1 MSASVPSLPPTL
13 KANPQLYRWVDFNT
27 QGLVRIYPGKVEI
40 GQGIVSAIAQIAAE
54 ELDIDFSRVH
64 CHPVDTSIS
73 PNEGSTSGSRSIQEG
88 GEAMRQACAE
98 IRSLFMHAAATKLG
112 VLPETLQVRD
122 GRFLTPDICASLTYW
137 DLVQE
142 VDLHQHADGKSSPKA
157 PETFK
162 TVGLSLPRLD
172 ILAKLTG
179 GAFIQDLELPGML
192 HARVVRPPSF
202 RANLLHMDIAPI
214 KAMQGVSN
222 VVQHGSFLGVIAN
235 REELAIDAMNALGK
249 ACTWNETPTL
259 PEPEKVAEYL
269 LSQPVDDE
277 LLCNVTS
284 SLPDGDIQE
293 LEATF
298 TRPYLAHASI
308 GPSCALAWF
317 HDSKLEIWS
326 HSQSIYALRDEIAKL
341 LHMPPEKVVVR
352 HAEGSGCYGHNGAD
366 DVAFDAALLAL
377 AVPGQPVRL
386 QWTREDEFAWE
397 PLGPAMVVKLAG
409 KISKD
414 GSVLS
419 WQEEIWGNRHI
430 GRPGRFSGPGLLAAW
445 YLEPGIE
452 PPLPADMPLSMGGG
466 SQRNAVPYY
475 EFPVKKV
482 VNHVVQSMPIRV
494 SALRALGA
502 YINVF
507 AIETFMDEMAHSQ
520 SIDPIEIRLRHL
532 TDFRAVEVVHAVAR
546 MSNWKAQEQG
556 DGVKGRGFAFA
567 RYKNIGN
574 YAAVVAEVS
583 IEETISVKRIYAAV
597 DCGCIINPDGV
608 LNQIQGGIVQAVS
621 WTLKEQVQHDTVRI
635 NSRDWETYP
644 ILRFSEVPEVFVEF
658 INRPEEESLGVGE
671 GVTGIIAP
679 AIGNAVFNAMGIRL
693 RDLPFTPERVIAAI
707 NES

>member
-1 MSASVPSLPPTL
+1 
-13 KANPQLYRWVDFNT
+13 
-27 QGLVRIYPGKVEI
+27 
-40 GQGIVSAIAQIAAE
+40 
-54 ELDIDFSRVH
+54 
-64 CHPVDTSIS
+64 
-73 PNEGSTSGSRSIQEG
+73 
-88 GEAMRQACAE
+88 
-98 IRSLFMHAAATKLG
+98 MHAAATKLG
-112 VLPETLQVRD
+112 VAPETLQVRD
-122 GRFLTPDICASLTYW
+122 GRFQTPDICASFTYW
-137 DLVQE
+137 DLIQE

-157 PETFK
+157 PATFK

-179 GAFIQDLELPGML
+179 GAFIQDLELPDML

-202 RANLLHMDIAPI
+202 KANLLHVDIAPI

-222 VVQHGSFLGVIAN
+222 VVQRGSFLGVIAN

-249 ACTWNETPTL
+249 ACAWDETPTL
-259 PEPEKVAEYL
+259 PEPETVAEYL
-269 LSQPVDDE
+269 LSQPVEDE
-277 LLCNVTS
+277 LLCDDTS
-284 SLPDGDIQE
+284 SLPDGDIQG

-341 LHMPPEKVVVR
+341 LHMPPEKIVVR

-397 PLGPAMVVKLAG
+397 PMGPAMVVKLAG

-414 GSVLS
+414 GNVLS

-445 YLEPGIE
+445 HFEPGIE

-475 EFPVKKV
+475 DFPVKKV

-532 TDFRAVEVVHAVAR
+532 TDFRAVEVIHAVAR
-546 MSNWKAQEQG
+546 MANWKAHEQG
-556 DGVKGRGFAFA
+556 DGVNGRGFAFA

-597 DCGCIINPDGV
+597 DCGCIVNPDGV

-621 WTLKEQVQHDTVRI
+621 WALKEQVQHDTVRI
-635 NSRDWETYP
+635 TSRDWETYP
-644 ILRFSEVPEVFVEF
+644 ILRFSEVPEVLVEF
-658 INRPEEESLGVGE
+658 INRPEEESFGVGE

-679 AIGNAVFNAMGIRL
+679 AIGNAVFNAMGIRI
-693 RDLPFTPERVIAAI
+693 RDLPFTPDRVIAAI

>member
-1 MSASVPSLPPTL
+1 
-13 KANPQLYRWVDFNT
+13 
-27 QGLVRIYPGKVEI
+27 
-40 GQGIVSAIAQIAAE
+40 
-54 ELDIDFSRVH
+54 
-64 CHPVDTSIS
+64 
-73 PNEGSTSGSRSIQEG
+73 
-88 GEAMRQACAE
+88 
-98 IRSLFMHAAATKLG
+98 
-112 VLPETLQVRD
+112 
-122 GRFLTPDICASLTYW
+122 
-137 DLVQE
+137 
-142 VDLHQHADGKSSPKA
+142 
-157 PETFK
+157 
-162 TVGLSLPRLD
+162 
-172 ILAKLTG
+172 
-179 GAFIQDLELPGML
+179 ML

-202 RANLLHMDIAPI
+202 KANLLHVDIAPI

-222 VVQHGSFLGVIAN
+222 VVQRGSFLGVIAN

-249 ACTWNETPTL
+249 ACAWDETPTL
-259 PEPEKVAEYL
+259 PEPETVAEYL
-269 LSQPVDDE
+269 LSQPVEDE
-277 LLCNVTS
+277 LLCDDTS
-284 SLPDGDIQE
+284 SLPDGDIQG

-341 LHMPPEKVVVR
+341 LHMPPEKIVVR

-397 PLGPAMVVKLAG
+397 PMGPAMVVKLAG

-414 GSVLS
+414 GNVLS

-445 YLEPGIE
+445 HFEPGIE

-475 EFPVKKV
+475 DFPVKKV

-532 TDFRAVEVVHAVAR
+532 TDFRAVEVIHAVAR
-546 MSNWKAQEQG
+546 MANWKAHEQG
-556 DGVKGRGFAFA
+556 DGVNGRGFAFA

-597 DCGCIINPDGV
+597 DCGCIVNPDGV

-621 WTLKEQVQHDTVRI
+621 WALKEQVQHDTVRI
-635 NSRDWETYP
+635 TSRDWETYP
-644 ILRFSEVPEVFVEF
+644 ILRFSEVPEVLVEF
-658 INRPEEESLGVGE
+658 INRPEEESFGVGE

-679 AIGNAVFNAMGIRL
+679 AIGNAVFNAMGIRI
-693 RDLPFTPERVIAAI
+693 RDLPFTPDRVIAAI

>member
-1 MSASVPSLPPTL
+1 MSTPLPSLPPTL
-13 KANPQLYRWVDFNT
+13 RANPQLCRWVDFNT
-27 QGLVRIYPGKVEI
+27 QGLVKIYPGKVEI

-98 IRSLFMHAAATKLG
+98 IKSLFIHAAATRLG
-112 VLPETLQVRD
+112 VTPENLQVRD
-122 GRFLTPDICASLTYW
+122 GRFQTSDPGTSLTYW
-137 DLVQE
+137 DLVHD
-142 VDLHQHADGKSSPKA
+142 VDLNQHANGKSRPKA
-157 PETFK
+157 PATFK

-172 ILAKLTG
+172 LLAKVTG
-179 GAFIQDLELPGML
+179 AAFIQDLELPDML
-192 HARVVRPPSF
+192 HGRVVRPPSF
-202 RANLLHMDIAPI
+202 KAKLLHVDIAAIESI
-214 KAMQGVSN
+214 KGVSS
-222 VVQHGSFLGVIAN
+222 VVQHGGFLGVIAN
-235 REELAIDAMNALGK
+235 REELAIDAMNALSK
-249 ACTWNETPTL
+249 ACVWEQSPTL
-259 PEPEKVAEYL
+259 PAPEKVVEFL
-269 LSQPVDDE
+269 LTQRVEDE
-277 LLCNVTS
+277 LLCNDAAP
-284 SLPDGDIQE
+284 LPDGDIHE

-298 TRPYLAHASI
+298 SRPYLAHASI

-317 HDSKLEIWS
+317 HDSTLEIWS

-341 LHMPPEKVVVR
+341 LQMPTERVVVR
-352 HAEGSGCYGHNGAD
+352 HAEGSGCYGHNGED

-445 YLEPGIE
+445 YFEPGIE

-520 SIDPIEIRLRHL
+520 SIDPIEILLRHL
-532 TDFRAVEVVHAVAR
+532 TDFRAVEVIHAVAR
-546 MSNWKAQEQG
+546 MANWKAHEQG
-556 DGVKGRGFAFA
+556 ETQ
-567 RYKNIGN
+567 YHIGDR
-574 YAAVVAEVS
+574 VS
-583 IEETISVKRIYAAV
+583 HL
-597 DCGCIINPDGV
+597 CIP
-608 LNQIQGGIVQAVS
+608 
-621 WTLKEQVQHDTVRI
+621 
-635 NSRDWETYP
+635 Y
-644 ILRFSEVPEVFVEF
+644 F
-658 INRPEEESLGVGE
+658 
-671 GVTGIIAP
+671 
-679 AIGNAVFNAMGIRL
+679 
-693 RDLPFTPERVIAAI
+693 
-707 NES
+707 